1 MHLEGTY
8 TFNTTQEKLW
18 DLLNDPD
25 VLTRATP
32 GIKELQPQGDD
43 KFQALFE
50 IKMGPINS
58 NFDGTLEV
66 VDKVAPESC
75 KLLISVDGKIG
86 TKVTFDKV
94 LYLDDG
100 KNKTVGTP
108 LVSGI
113 NIDGE
118 ITSHGRERKVVVF
131 KFKRR
136 KGYQKKNTHR
146 QEYSMLK
153 VGKLGKVKKSPSKK
167 SETKA
172 TETKTAPKKAAPQ
185 KAAVKK
191 TTVKKKKPV
200 VKKASPEQPKE
211 TKE

>member
-1 MHLEGTY
+1 MYALIEFAGKQFRVEEG
-8 TFNTTQEKLW
+8 
-18 DLLNDPD
+18 DS
-25 VLTRATP
+25 
-32 GIKELQPQGDD
+32 IKVPFIDD
-43 KFQALFE
+43 KV
-50 IKMGPINS
+50 GS
-58 NFDGTLEV
+58 
-66 VDKVAPESC
+66 
-75 KLLISVDGKIG
+75 
-86 TKVTFDKV
+86 KVTIDKI

-100 KNKTVGTP
+100 KNKTVGNP
-108 LVSGI
+108 LVKGI
-113 NIDGE
+113 KIDGKIE
-118 ITSHGRERKVVVF
+118 SHGRGRKVVVF

-172 TETKTAPKKAAPQ
+172 TATKTVPKKAAPKKAA
-185 KAAVKK
+185 AKK

-200 VKKASPEQPKE
+200 VKKALPAQPKE

>member
-1 MHLEGTY
+1 MYALIEFAGKQFRIEEGSS
-8 TFNTTQEKLW
+8 
-18 DLLNDPD
+18 
-25 VLTRATP
+25 
-32 GIKELQPQGDD
+32 IKVPY
-43 KFQALFE
+43 
-50 IKMGPINS
+50 
-58 NFDGTLEV
+58 
-66 VDKVAPESC
+66 
-75 KLLISVDGKIG
+75 VDGKVG
-86 TKVTFDKV
+86 TKVIIDRV

-108 LVSGI
+108 LVSDVK
-113 NIDGE
+113 IDGE

-172 TETKTAPKKAAPQ
+172 TETKTEPKKAAPKKAA
-185 KAAVKK
+185 AKK

-200 VKKASPEQPKE
+200 VKKASPAQPKE

>member
-1 MHLEGTY
+1 MYALIEFAGKQFRIEEGSS
-8 TFNTTQEKLW
+8 
-18 DLLNDPD
+18 
-25 VLTRATP
+25 
-32 GIKELQPQGDD
+32 IKVPY
-43 KFQALFE
+43 
-50 IKMGPINS
+50 
-58 NFDGTLEV
+58 
-66 VDKVAPESC
+66 
-75 KLLISVDGKIG
+75 VDGKVG
-86 TKVTFDKV
+86 TKITIDKV

-113 NIDGE
+113 KIDGE

-167 SETKA
+167 SETKVA
-172 TETKTAPKKAAPQ
+172 SKKAA
-185 KAAVKK
+185 AKK
-191 TTVKKKKPV
+191 MTVKKPAAKK
-200 VKKASPEQPKE
+200 PKE